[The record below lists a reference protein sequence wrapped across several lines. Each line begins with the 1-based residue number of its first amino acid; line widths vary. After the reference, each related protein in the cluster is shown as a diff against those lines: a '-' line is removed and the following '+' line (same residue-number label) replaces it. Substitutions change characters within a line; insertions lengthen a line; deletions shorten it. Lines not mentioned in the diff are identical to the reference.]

1 MIIQYM
7 LLHFKVTKYI
17 KMLSNCQLIKKNVL
31 LGTYASNLSNVFCI
45 LLEFFIRNLRDL
57 TSIIFAN
64 DMSPKTR
71 DCSVSCL
78 NRACYHLNK
87 RCLPCSILTH
97 QHKYLSQ
104 FQCQVKAINCFN
116 HLLLARFLSIDL
128 IKNIVLL

>member
-17 KMLSNCQLIKKNVL
+17 KMLPHCQLIKKNIL
-31 LGTYASNLSNVFCI
+31 LWAYASNLSDVFCI
-45 LLEFFIRNLRDL
+45 FLDFFIRNLRD
-57 TSIIFAN
+57 IIFVN
-64 DMSPKTR
+64 DMPPKTR
-71 DCSVSCL
+71 DCSISCF

-104 FQCQVKAINCFN
+104 FQCQIKAINCFN